1 MLTSVIGVFTWALMT
16 FNLRTGAI
24 IGLSSVV
31 IGALLVA
38 FFAISRVTELRDL
51 QARLLIDVE
60 NAVEMRSYIDH
71 SVRHLADGQV
81 PDDRWW
87 NAFETLPTPSN
98 CCALQL
104 QQVLQMRGADS
115 NYPVLKER
123 LYVLQDAIAAPAD
136 MLKERVEAMK
146 EANQPLPYFVVLSI
160 TLMLVMYWSILQRG
174 VLIPIERLERAV
186 REQDIDT
193 PFEFE
198 APKFMANEIQILAQA
213 FAAVISR
220 LEDDLLSRNTEL
232 ELAKDSARRE
242 SRERA
247 EELAEL
253 IDGSGSPI
261 FGVDSKGAIDAWN
274 RKIASLTGV
283 PGETAIGK
291 IFERGFLDASNRIK
305 FHEAVE
311 KALSGQAVEG
321 LEIAVFAKMGG
332 ALQLL
337 LNVSPVRSEAGDI
350 IGVTCFGHQVGE
362 FLAST
367 AKLFE
372 RQRTTYFNELAG
384 GAAHQLNQPLQKM
397 RLYLANAQNR
407 LRRPEIDKPLLAE
420 KLMGADNELT
430 RMAEIIDHL
439 RLFGKPSSPVEGG
452 FSLTTV
458 VDRCVALVKNGMLEQ
473 GIVLKI
479 ENELGSQFVNG
490 HPLQLEK
497 CLIAVF
503 DNSREA
509 LLEANREGAEI
520 IIRAWLDVS
529 QRCARIS
536 IKDNGGG
543 IDIAVIDK
551 IFDPFFTTKIVG
563 KNVGLGL
570 ASARALIE
578 DIDGE
583 INLSCSG
590 EFTVV
595 DMSIPLVAESADSV
609 SAS

>member
-1 MLTSVIGVFTWALMT
+1 MT

-60 NAVEMRSYIDH
+60 NAIEMRSYIDH

>member
-51 QARLLIDVE
+51 QARLLMDVE
-60 NAVEMRSYIDH
+60 NAIEMRSYIDH

-98 CCALQL
+98 CCALEL

-291 IFERGFLDASNRIK
+291 IFERGISR
-305 FHEAVE
+305 
-311 KALSGQAVEG
+311 
-321 LEIAVFAKMGG
+321 
-332 ALQLL
+332 
-337 LNVSPVRSEAGDI
+337 
-350 IGVTCFGHQVGE
+350 
-362 FLAST
+362 
-367 AKLFE
+367 
-372 RQRTTYFNELAG
+372 
-384 GAAHQLNQPLQKM
+384 
-397 RLYLANAQNR
+397 RL
-407 LRRPEIDKPLLAE
+407 
-420 KLMGADNELT
+420 
-430 RMAEIIDHL
+430 
-439 RLFGKPSSPVEGG
+439 
-452 FSLTTV
+452 
-458 VDRCVALVKNGMLEQ
+458 
-473 GIVLKI
+473 
-479 ENELGSQFVNG
+479 
-490 HPLQLEK
+490 
-497 CLIAVF
+497 
-503 DNSREA
+503 
-509 LLEANREGAEI
+509 
-520 IIRAWLDVS
+520 
-529 QRCARIS
+529 
-536 IKDNGGG
+536 
-543 IDIAVIDK
+543 
-551 IFDPFFTTKIVG
+551 
-563 KNVGLGL
+563 
-570 ASARALIE
+570 
-578 DIDGE
+578 
-583 INLSCSG
+583 
-590 EFTVV
+590 
-595 DMSIPLVAESADSV
+595 
-609 SAS
+609 